1 MQPRKG
7 DDSSQNGFQNY
18 AIDEYK
24 MPVHIKPDRKR
35 PNTIETAP
43 RPPRANDM
51 ISNISPFCSSP
62 GNWVLPRV
70 IHGLLLSTKDKM
82 TQLKIFFL
90 NLNYMDVG

>member
-43 RPPRANDM
+43 PSYGLGAWATSQNHRPR
-51 ISNISPFCSSP
+51 FQ
-62 GNWVLPRV
+62 
-70 IHGLLLSTKDKM
+70 K
-82 TQLKIFFL
+82 FL
-90 NLNYMDVG
+90 QILVK

>member
-24 MPVHIKPDRKR
+24 MPVHMKPDRKR

-43 RPPRANDM
+43 PAPLEQM
-51 ISNISPFCSSP
+51 I
-62 GNWVLPRV
+62 
-70 IHGLLLSTKDKM
+70 
-82 TQLKIFFL
+82 
-90 NLNYMDVG
+90 

>member
-43 RPPRANDM
+43 LPP
-51 ISNISPFCSSP
+51 SSK
-62 GNWVLPRV
+62 WYDLQYFTILQLPRK
-70 IHGLLLSTKDKM
+70 LSPPPCDTWPAPVY
-82 TQLKIFFL
+82 QR
-90 NLNYMDVG
+90 